1 MITEEKV
8 IEQFKNKHKDSYDY
22 SLVVYINNLTRVKI
36 ICKEHGMFEQTPQHH
51 KRGSGCPKCS
61 LRLQGAKSLP
71 LL

>member
-36 ICKEHGMFEQTPQHH
+36 ICKEHGMFEQTPQSIVDILFMFVNHI
-51 KRGSGCPKCS
+51 S
-61 LRLQGAKSLP
+61 
-71 LL
+71 

>member
-51 KRGSGCPKCS
+51 KRGSDLAPCNLSEHFGHP
-61 LRLQGAKSLP
+61 LP